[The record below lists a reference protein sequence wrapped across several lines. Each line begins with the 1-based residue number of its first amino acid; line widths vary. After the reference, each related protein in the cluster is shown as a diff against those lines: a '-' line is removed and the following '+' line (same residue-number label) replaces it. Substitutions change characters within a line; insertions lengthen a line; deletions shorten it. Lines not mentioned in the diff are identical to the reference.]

1 MFIDPN
7 LAQNR
12 LDDPSNILNSLFK
25 KHTPRSDQSE
35 SITPAIVDETPVE
48 IDSEDSSTPLTEK
61 ENDAALLSMLGLNP
75 RAELPSTSTVLP
87 YTRHGKTPNTKEM
100 PDATKELIGTLGTL
114 GNEQEVA
121 RTFNVVQSTV
131 SDLVNGKRK
140 KNPEL
145 KEKIN
150 QNIGKVVD
158 KALEKLLCTVD
169 SMDEHRIEQLS
180 IKDAANVAA
189 QMSKVVNNMNP
200 KESPTQF
207 QAGQLIIYAPAQY
220 NENRYE
226 VVELGQ

>member
-1 MFIDPN
+1 M
-7 LAQNR
+7 
-12 LDDPSNILNSLFK
+12 
-25 KHTPRSDQSE
+25 
-35 SITPAIVDETPVE
+35 
-48 IDSEDSSTPLTEK
+48 
-61 ENDAALLSMLGLNP
+61 
-75 RAELPSTSTVLP
+75 
-87 YTRHGKTPNTKEM
+87 
-100 PDATKELIGTLGTL
+100 
-114 GNEQEVA
+114 
-121 RTFNVVQSTV
+121 
-131 SDLVNGKRK
+131 K
-140 KNPEL
+140 KNVLYSLLILLIVSFTVKAEDNVA
-145 KEKIN
+145 KGKI
-150 QNIGKVVD
+150 IGKVVD